1 MDSKQ
6 EERHSC
12 ISHRYA
18 LSSTSPDQQHIATSS
33 KSSATTQQQLQSSP
47 SVNTRPL
54 RCFWTWT
61 SRQTRKGRCYCEL
74 PKKATIT
81 KAIMCQVK
89 RRMPTTFLV
98 GQSKLYWQ
106 DWEQDTTDWTHTSI
120 KSQRWYCELFVHVVR
135 KIRPRSIYS
144 KTVKGMTRINIQ
156 IGRLRRH
163 WIRNCMVMR
172 RTSDRQQSASLRL
185 AWPCNSEREEEED
198 EEEVMYLV
206 HL

>member
-81 KAIMCQVK
+81 KAIMMPSQEKDAYHLLSRSEQVILARLRTGHNRLNTHMHK
-89 RRMPTTFLV
+89 KPKMVLWAVCPCGEEDQTKEHILQNCERHDQNKYTDWPTEKTLN
-98 GQSKLYWQ
+98 QKLY
-106 DWEQDTTDWTHTSI
+106 
-120 KSQRWYCELFVHVVR
+120 
-135 KIRPRSIYS
+135 
-144 KTVKGMTRINIQ
+144 G
-156 IGRLRRH
+156 
-163 WIRNCMVMR
+163 
-172 RTSDRQQSASLRL
+172 
-185 AWPCNSEREEEED
+185 D
-198 EEEVMYLV
+198 EENLRQTTKRILTTGLTV
-206 HL
+206 